1 MPQPSQPPGAHS
13 GVVSV
18 IAGALEKAPANL
30 IEIAPRPP
38 RPAGGAPAP
47 SEAHSFS
54 TGAATPPC
62 TVVTYAWASVP
73 LRPNPV
79 QQLPASYC
87 APHSK
92 PQLVSQEPDARAR
105 HRMPVKGAE
114 GEASKFAPVAPG
126 SGVEG
131 RT

>member
-1 MPQPSQPPGAHS
+1 MHRDAC
-13 GVVSV
+13 V
-18 IAGALEKAPANL
+18 
-30 IEIAPRPP
+30 
-38 RPAGGAPAP
+38 
-47 SEAHSFS
+47 
-54 TGAATPPC
+54 
-62 TVVTYAWASVP
+62 ASVP

-114 GEASKFAPVAPG
+114 GEASKFALVAPG